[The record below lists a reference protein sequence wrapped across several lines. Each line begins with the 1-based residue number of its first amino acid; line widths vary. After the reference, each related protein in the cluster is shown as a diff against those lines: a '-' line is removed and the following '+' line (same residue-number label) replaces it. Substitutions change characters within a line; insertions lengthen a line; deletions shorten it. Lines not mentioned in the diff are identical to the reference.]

1 LKAREEVKREDF
13 RAGLKALEEMK
24 REGYARGRIQGW
36 TDTIDLKAPEQLPT
50 TLADEPTATPIDK
63 GKRRDDGGD
72 IAAPEDVDRGRRPLT
87 PQQLGVSAAEATVGK
102 KTDADDR
109 TSRHSNRPSS
119 ARGSKPPSEKDRGG
133 KAGNWLTDRTM
144 FPHDVHRAQVWGFDY
159 KSLDPTQ
166 SVDSPAK
173 KKPDYEKYLHETAEA
188 LLALIVRQTRENTP
202 LIFVATG
209 FGCLVVQKLMA
220 LEHADWILPI
230 SGVLFFDA
238 PSPILKEKPKT
249 EKVKTT
255 PAPAAPAPTAPVA
268 AAPDPTAPDT
278 TAPVSTAFLSTF
290 PAPANSARANRLRA
304 ILDSKGIDSWDLW
317 EGFHLLINE
326 RGLPMVWFYNQAQ
339 LPKNVGA
346 HSLLPRSPFPVWLY
360 SRN

>member
-1 LKAREEVKREDF
+1 
-13 RAGLKALEEMK
+13 
-24 REGYARGRIQGW
+24 
-36 TDTIDLKAPEQLPT
+36 
-50 TLADEPTATPIDK
+50 
-63 GKRRDDGGD
+63 
-72 IAAPEDVDRGRRPLT
+72 
-87 PQQLGVSAAEATVGK
+87 
-102 KTDADDR
+102 
-109 TSRHSNRPSS
+109 
-119 ARGSKPPSEKDRGG
+119 
-133 KAGNWLTDRTM
+133 
-144 FPHDVHRAQVWGFDY
+144 
-159 KSLDPTQ
+159 
-166 SVDSPAK
+166 
-173 KKPDYEKYLHETAEA
+173 
-188 LLALIVRQTRENTP
+188 LALIVRQTRENTP